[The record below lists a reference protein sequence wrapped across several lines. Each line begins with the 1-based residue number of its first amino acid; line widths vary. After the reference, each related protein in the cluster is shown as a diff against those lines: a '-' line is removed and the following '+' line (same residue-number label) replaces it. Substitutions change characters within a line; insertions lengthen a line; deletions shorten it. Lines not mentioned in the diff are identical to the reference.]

1 MGDTEMSGIIPERKV
16 ARISDEGYS
25 SDISPTKIEVDEK
38 VTKDLIKKESEEF
51 KTKYFVKKILYN
63 SANGVIYDGKWCNI
77 YVYLEYCRCFLN
89 ICLNFEILNLSKVLI
104 YSKVSKSTQIF
115 SPKFVILDFCT
126 KHEILIH
133 NFKLLF

>member
-63 SANGVIYDGKWCNI
+63 SANGVIYDGKYGVIFLLTSNFGDF
-77 YVYLEYCRCFLN
+77 FLN
-89 ICLNFEILNLSKVLI
+89 ICLKFKILNLSK
-104 YSKVSKSTQIF
+104 
-115 SPKFVILDFCT
+115 
-126 KHEILIH
+126 ILIH
-133 NFKLLF
+133 SKLSKFVQNF